1 VLPATPSV
9 SELSQVITQAIV
21 PAFLL
26 GALAAFISLLILR
39 MNCVIDRSQ
48 ALNAIGDA
56 DAARTYLKA
65 DLPRLKQRSILLNAA
80 ILYAA
85 VSAIFATL
93 LVMVAFVSAFFGVEH
108 ERGIAALFVITLGFF
123 AAALINFARQQKS
136 AGAFNRTIGLDVSS
150 AFLCRSACQGET
162 VQSHQQ
168 SVPALNLQRY
178 QPCEQGRRIKLTN
191 YRFQVAETACYRMN
205 WKYIAIAG

>member
-9 SELSQVITQAIV
+9 SELSQVITQAIA

-39 MNCVIDRSQ
+39 MNRVIDRSQ
-48 ALNAIGDA
+48 TLNAIGDA
-56 DAARTYLKA
+56 DAARAYLKA
-65 DLPRLKQRSILLNAA
+65 DLPRLKQRSVLLNAA
-80 ILYAA
+80 VLYAA

-123 AAALINFARQQKS
+123 AAALINSARETRI
-136 AGAFNRTIGLDVSS
+136 ALHELD
-150 AFLCRSACQGET
+150 
-162 VQSHQQ
+162 
-168 SVPALNLQRY
+168 Y
-178 QPCEQGRRIKLTN
+178 
-191 YRFQVAETACYRMN
+191 Y
-205 WKYIAIAG
+205 